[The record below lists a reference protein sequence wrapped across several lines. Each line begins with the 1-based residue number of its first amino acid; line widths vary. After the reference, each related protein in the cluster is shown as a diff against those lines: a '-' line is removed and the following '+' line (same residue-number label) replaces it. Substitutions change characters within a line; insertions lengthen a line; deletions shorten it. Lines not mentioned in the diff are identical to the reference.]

1 MSSFIRLIKITKK
14 KAIYQNSSSGKWL
27 SLKKSLIVPKL
38 YNTYNVVM
46 EKDKKIATE
55 LISMMKKDQAMRKKW
70 AESGF
75 DSNKYDSKVDETN
88 EKRIKEITDK
98 TGWPAISAVGK
109 EASTAAW
116 LLVQHA
122 GNNPSFQKTILQK
135 MKKLPKKEV
144 DQKQIA
150 KLEDRIR
157 LLEGK
162 KQLYGT
168 SFNINLKT
176 KKLTVGPIY
185 DIKNIDKRRKKLG
198 LDSFEAHKKR
208 AIESYQKFQ
217 KE

>member
-1 MSSFIRLIKITKK
+1 MTENNKKIT
-14 KAIYQNSSSGKWL
+14 
-27 SLKKSLIVPKL
+27 
-38 YNTYNVVM
+38 
-46 EKDKKIATE
+46 TE
-55 LISMMKKDQAMRKKW
+55 LISMMKKDQAMRKIW

-75 DSNKYDSKVDETN
+75 NSDKYDSRIDEIN
-88 EKRIKEITDK
+88 EKRMKEIVDK
-98 TGWPAISAVGK
+98 IGWPTISMVGK

-122 GNNPSFQKTILQK
+122 GDNPSFQKMILQK
-135 MKKLPKKEV
+135 MKRLPKKEV

-168 SFNINLKT
+168 SFNIDLKT
-176 KKLTVGPIY
+176 KKLIIDPIY

-208 AIESYQKFQ
+208 AFESYKEFQLEQ
-217 KE
+217 KEKQNSNS

>member
-1 MSSFIRLIKITKK
+1 
-14 KAIYQNSSSGKWL
+14 
-27 SLKKSLIVPKL
+27 
-38 YNTYNVVM
+38 
-46 EKDKKIATE
+46 
-55 LISMMKKDQAMRKKW
+55 MKKDQAMRKKW

-75 DSNKYDSKVDETN
+75 NSDKYDPEIDEIN
-88 EKRIKEITDK
+88 EKRIKEIVDEI
-98 TGWPAISAVGK
+98 GWPTISMVGE

-122 GNNPSFQKTILQK
+122 GGNPSLQKKILQK
-135 MKKLPKKEV
+135 MKRLPKKEV

-168 SFNINLKT
+168 SFNIDLKT
-176 KKLTVGPIY
+176 KKLTVDPIY
-185 DIKNIDKRRKKLG
+185 DIKNIDKRRKKFG

-208 AIESYQKFQ
+208 AFKSYSELQ
-217 KE
+217 KEQER

>member
-1 MSSFIRLIKITKK
+1 MKDKYKKIKKEL
-14 KAIYQNSSSGKWL
+14 L
-27 SLKKSLIVPKL
+27 SM
-38 YNTYNVVM
+38 M
-46 EKDKKIATE
+46 EKDQK
-55 LISMMKKDQAMRKKW
+55 MRKKW

-75 DSNKYDSKVDETN
+75 DADKYDSKIDEVN
-88 EKRIKEITDK
+88 KKRIKEIVDDI
-98 TGWPAISAVGK
+98 GWPKINAVGE

-122 GNNPSFQKTILQK
+122 GSNPSFQKMILQK
-135 MKKLPKKEV
+135 MKQLPKKEV

-168 SFNINLKT
+168 SFNIDLKT
-176 KKLTVGPIY
+176 KKLTVDPIY

-208 AIESYQKFQ
+208 AFESYKEFQ
-217 KE
+217 EE